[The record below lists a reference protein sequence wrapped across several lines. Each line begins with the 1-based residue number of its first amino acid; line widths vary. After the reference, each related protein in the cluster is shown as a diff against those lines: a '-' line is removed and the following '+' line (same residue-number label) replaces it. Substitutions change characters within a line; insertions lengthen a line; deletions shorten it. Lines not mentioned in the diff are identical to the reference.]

1 MVEKNTQVE
10 QQKEKRILKSEES
23 LRNILDNVKHNNNS
37 IIGIR
42 EGEESEQRTEIL
54 FEKRMTQNFPNLV
67 KEKNHTSPES

>member
-1 MVEKNTQVE
+1 M
-10 QQKEKRILKSEES
+10 
-23 LRNILDNVKHNNNS
+23 DNVKHNNNS

-67 KEKNHTSPES
+67 KEKDTQIQEAQRVLNQLDPKRPTPRQTII